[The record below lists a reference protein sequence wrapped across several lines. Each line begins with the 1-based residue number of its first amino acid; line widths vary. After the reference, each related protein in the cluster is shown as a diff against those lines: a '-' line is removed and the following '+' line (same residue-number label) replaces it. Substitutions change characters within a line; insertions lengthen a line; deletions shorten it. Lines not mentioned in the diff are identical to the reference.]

1 MPTPSS
7 DESASESE
15 RERVNEQPPTV
26 AFSPSRTRSG
36 KTRVATEAPAVVRKA
51 RQKDEGNKVDDFEFR
66 DEDAATTMSIIVQW
80 GVERIPLEVK
90 VSE

>member
-1 MPTPSS
+1 M
-7 DESASESE
+7 
-15 RERVNEQPPTV
+15 
-26 AFSPSRTRSG
+26 
-36 KTRVATEAPAVVRKA
+36 ATEAPAVVRKA

-66 DEDAATTMSIIVQW
+66 NEDAATTMSIIVQW